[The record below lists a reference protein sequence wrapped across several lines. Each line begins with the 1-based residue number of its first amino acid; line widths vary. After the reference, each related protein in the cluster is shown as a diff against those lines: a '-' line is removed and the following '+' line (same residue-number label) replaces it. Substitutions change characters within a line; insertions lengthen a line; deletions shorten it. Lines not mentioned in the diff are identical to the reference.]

1 MEECDYSKLKN
12 FNSSISDSGASYSI
26 PLISEIEVSKIF
38 KSLVSNKASGHNGL
52 KVCSSHLFYSLY
64 KLIKLSMVNGV
75 FPSSRKIANMI
86 PIHKSGPCND
96 PNNYRPVSI
105 LPVLSKIIED
115 HVAKS
120 LLVFLQEKNLIY
132 RAQSGFHPNH
142 SMETA
147 LIKVTD
153 NLFFNMD
160 KDNTSGLV
168 FLDFTKIWWNC

>member
-1 MEECDYSKLKN
+1 MYCFVETHFSGEVAVKFKGIVQGFLFTFRQCSFFLYYVEECDYSKLRN
-12 FNSSISDSGASYSI
+12 FNSSRSDSGASYII

-64 KLIKLSMVNGV
+64 KLIKLLMVNSV

-96 PNNYRPVSI
+96 PNNYRPVLI
-105 LPVLSKIIED
+105 LPVLSKIIER

-120 LLVFLQEKNLIY
+120 LLAFLQEK
-132 RAQSGFHPNH
+132 
-142 SMETA
+142 T
-147 LIKVTD
+147 
-153 NLFFNMD
+153 
-160 KDNTSGLV
+160 
-168 FLDFTKIWWNC
+168 